1 MTTTM
6 WNEGIA
12 YLMNGTE
19 GCWIEHNGRKVEIVN
34 MCGGRYLCY
43 DKEGNVAGLY
53 HEEWRAMEFLKN

>member
-6 WNEGIA
+6 WNKGIA
-12 YLMNGTE
+12 YLMNGTV

-34 MCGGRYLCY
+34 MCGGRYLCH
-43 DKEGNVAGLY
+43 DEDGNMSGLF